1 MVHLSIP
8 TLVRNAIGADKDW
21 PQKREKLEPKSN
33 NDAIIVSA
41 GGYGLGTTYYL
52 ARGHGIAN
60 VAVLDKGWLS
70 GGRQHRSNAMIIR
83 SNCLYDENA
92 RLCDHALGIWEGLS
106 LDINY
111 NVMFSRPGENLMRTP
126 DHWIKR

>member
-1 MVHLSIP
+1 MVHLSFP

-52 ARGHGIAN
+52 ARGHGNAN
-60 VAVLDKGWLS
+60 VAVLDKGRLS
-70 GGRQHRSNAMIIR
+70 GRRNYAM
-83 SNCLYDENA
+83 SPF
-92 RLCDHALGIWEGLS
+92 G
-106 LDINY
+106 
-111 NVMFSRPGENLMRTP
+111 
-126 DHWIKR
+126 